1 MSIETFTLSKS
12 VKAKCQSLSK
22 GVSCIYTVAEVA
34 KMLDISRKTVY
45 RYISENSV
53 EFDREFVN
61 VKVNDKGVKVKMITE
76 KGLEYIKNKCF
87 SRFDYVE
94 DEPIKDNSNNE
105 LVSSLLDQLR
115 QKDIQLA
122 EKDKQIDMLMEQS
135 KNYQVLLQGQ
145 QMLSLPEK
153 KKSIFSRLFSRS
165 EDE

>member
-1 MSIETFTLSKS
+1 M
-12 VKAKCQSLSK
+12 SK

-87 SRFDYVE
+87 SRFDYAE

-105 LVSSLLDQLR
+105 LVSSLLDQLL

-122 EKDKQIDMLMEQS
+122 EKDKQIEMLMEQA
-135 KNYQVLLQGQ
+135 KNFQVLLQGQ
-145 QMLSLPEK
+145 QVLSLPEK
-153 KKSIFSRLFSRS
+153 KKSIFQRLFSRS
-165 EDE
+165 SNEE